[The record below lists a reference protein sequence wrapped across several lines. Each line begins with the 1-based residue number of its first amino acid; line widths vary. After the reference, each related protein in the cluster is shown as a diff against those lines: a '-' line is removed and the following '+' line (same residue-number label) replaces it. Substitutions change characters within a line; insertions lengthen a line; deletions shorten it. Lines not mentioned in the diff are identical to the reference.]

1 MLTTWKQSR
10 TSVEFPPTTASD
22 HGRGESARKKK
33 QSRRSQHDEEAATTH
48 AAPDVAFGVHFVHPL
63 AHTSLF
69 HQDRA
74 DSSTVGG
81 KHKRRKFNNDNTNGG
96 NVVTETEPI
105 LCLTSPHR
113 VVFMDRGE
121 GVTSSTGGNLM
132 ESKSRNYVARPGA
145 CSRFSLRGTVGP
157 QKAVSATDGT
167 FAGIYP
173 SGAQYD
179 PASNLIYAIRNGGA
193 DIAIWTAAPS
203 STLPGP
209 DDDAAEGETS
219 GDVTNGKHLNAKKRK
234 PHQKSDFG
242 SSVDALISVRL
253 RIPVGK
259 NAVTLTPFTIPTPT
273 SKGMAPK
280 VAVGAAGCCV
290 DGSIWVAIRFHSN
303 ETCGTFQILTVDK
316 SSIEE
321 NEANGAKSGGKS
333 TKRRKSV
340 ADVNDECEKNGWKLL
355 DSRVSGTID
364 KESVLLTIQS
374 VILSEDKSEVAF
386 RTQQVRIDNKQS
398 DENHASVHIERFVKQ
413 NILQLGK
420 SESDVAVK
428 LDADSLLI
436 VHKKKD
442 GRWMFTSV
450 NLSGPDGAVINSTRT
465 FPLPL
470 DQVKCETVFSFGR
483 VGKDIIA
490 VLIKCRRNCPEAIV
504 MSLRVIDIRRKAE
517 LSSVCWVEGDVSKIE
532 DTSSTKDSRLTK
544 MLHDK
549 PCRAMITN
557 ELDGSIALLTTSK
570 GGSLV
575 IVSSKVQLSSSTP
588 ESAPMAS
595 TFASLATALRLVA
608 TSASPPVEARALT
621 PTARLD
627 SNLAKAISKE
637 ADVIPNQSVVYDAAD
652 SVLTSKLLVSSAKE
666 LIERAGSSAGD
677 KMLTNGKSKK
687 VPEAS
692 ETSAQKISWKQVY
705 QDCCVLITKSKGGK
719 RNLSKRM
726 SNGTKHDATT
736 AKEFDPVTTFEM
748 PKGFAEMAFKETAA
762 VLLSLSGVTA
772 VAKQNEFLEVTR
784 EATGVLVDILQTNH
798 ISARTDYGFGSLHRE
813 HAFLSI
819 LRACP
824 SVSSLTDVGNKNIGK
839 LHALDAMLNHVLD
852 IPESALVSIL
862 RLLIRSVSVDDVV
875 AYYATATETSKR
887 GIALLNRYKAM
898 SDAQEDERSQIGTKL
913 LSEAILDFT
922 SKVVTYSRCNHSFL
936 TKAMRDSINTSGE
949 VETLLLTLSK
959 LLRVGGTRK
968 LQEDGS
974 DSSKQVHLSSGT
986 IQWITALTD
995 AHMSTILT
1003 ITNDGGLVIDRIQ
1016 RAVRSAMAQSEFAN
1030 ELRKIS
1036 DLVMIGG
1043 ESTNFVAKSAAQN
1056 LSPTD
1061 TAIVPYTVERL
1072 AF

>member
-10 TSVEFPPTTASD
+10 TSLEFPPTTASD
-22 HGRGESARKKK
+22 NGGGESSRKKK
-33 QSRRSQHDEEAATTH
+33 QSAAATH
-48 AAPDVAFGVHFVHPL
+48 AAPDVAFGAHFVYPS
-63 AHTSLF
+63 AQTSLF

-81 KHKRRKFNNDNTNGG
+81 KHKRRKFNNDNTNG
-96 NVVTETEPI
+96 VVAITDTEPI

-113 VVFMDRGE
+113 VLFMDRGE
-121 GVTSSTGGNLM
+121 GVISSPGGNFI
-132 ESKSRNYVARPGA
+132 ESKSRNYVARPGT
-145 CSRFSLRGTVGP
+145 STRFSLRGTFGQ
-157 QKAVSATDGT
+157 QKAVGATDGT

-173 SGAQYD
+173 SGAKYD
-179 PASNLIYAIRNGGA
+179 PAINLIYAIRNGGA

-209 DDDAAEGETS
+209 DDDAADGEAS
-219 GDVTNGKHLNAKKRK
+219 GDVTNGKQLNAKKRK
-234 PHQKSDFG
+234 PHQKCDCG
-242 SSVDALISVRL
+242 SSADALISVRL
-253 RIPVGK
+253 QIPGGK
-259 NAVTLTPFTIPTPT
+259 NAVTLTPFAIPTLT
-273 SKGMAPK
+273 SKGMAPQI
-280 VAVGAAGCCV
+280 AVGAAGCCV
-290 DGSIWVAIRFHSN
+290 DGSIWFAIRFHSK

-321 NEANGAKSGGKS
+321 SEANGTKSGVKS
-333 TKRRKSV
+333 TKRRKSG
-340 ADVNDECEKNGWKLL
+340 ADVNGEREKNGWKLL
-355 DSRVSGTID
+355 DSRVTGTID
-364 KESVLLTIQS
+364 NESVLLTIQS
-374 VILSEDKSEVAF
+374 VILSEDKSEVVF
-386 RTQQVRIDNKQS
+386 RTHQVRIDNNES
-398 DENHASVHIERFVKQ
+398 DDQHASVHIERFVKQ
-413 NILQLGK
+413 NILQLEK

-428 LDADSLLI
+428 LDAGSLLI

-450 NLSGPDGAVINSTRT
+450 NLSGPDGATINSMRT

-470 DQVKCETVFSFGR
+470 DQMKCATVFSFGS

-490 VLIKCRRNCPEAIV
+490 VLIKCRRNCPETIV

-517 LSSVCWVEGDVSKIE
+517 LSSVCWVEGDVSKI
-532 DTSSTKDSRLTK
+532 DDVSSTKVSRLTK

-575 IVSSKVQLSSSTP
+575 IVSSKLQVPSSTP
-588 ESAPMAS
+588 QSAPMAS
-595 TFASLATALRLVA
+595 TVDSLASALRLVA

-637 ADVIPNQSVVYDAAD
+637 ADVIPNQSTVYGAAD
-652 SVLTSKLLVSSAKE
+652 SVLASKLLVSSAKE
-666 LIERAGSSAGD
+666 LIERASSAGD
-677 KMLTNGKSKK
+677 KLLTNGKSKK

-692 ETSAQKISWKQVY
+692 ETNAQKISWKEVY
-705 QDCCVLITKSKGGK
+705 HDCCVLITKSKGGK
-719 RNLSKRM
+719 RNHSKRM
-726 SNGTKHDATT
+726 INGTKHDA
-736 AKEFDPVTTFEM
+736 KPVTTFEM
-748 PKGFAEMAFKETAA
+748 PKGFAEMVFKETAA
-762 VLLSLSGVTA
+762 VLLSLNGATA
-772 VAKQNEFLEVTR
+772 VAKQNELLEVTR
-784 EATGVLVDILQTNH
+784 EATIVLVDILQTNH
-798 ISARTDYGFGSLHRE
+798 ISARIDYGFGSLHRE

-824 SVSSLTDVGNKNIGK
+824 SASSFTDVGNKTIGK
-839 LHALDAMLNHVLD
+839 LHALDAMLNHVVD

-875 AYYATATETSKR
+875 AFYATATETSKR
-887 GIALLNRYKAM
+887 GIAILNRYKAM

-959 LLRVGGTRK
+959 LLRLGGTRK
-968 LQEDGS
+968 LKEDVI

-1036 DLVMIGG
+1036 DLVMVVG
-1043 ESTNFVAKSAAQN
+1043 ESTNFVAKSSAQN

>member
-10 TSVEFPPTTASD
+10 TSLEFPPTAASD
-22 HGRGESARKKK
+22 HGGGESSRKKK
-33 QSRRSQHDEEAATTH
+33 KSAAATH
-48 AAPDVAFGVHFVHPL
+48 AAPDVAFGAHFVYPS
-63 AHTSLF
+63 AQTSLF

-74 DSSTVGG
+74 DPSTVGG
-81 KHKRRKFNNDNTNGG
+81 KHKRRKFNNDNPNG
-96 NVVTETEPI
+96 VVAITDTEPI

-113 VVFMDRGE
+113 VLFMDRGE
-121 GVTSSTGGNLM
+121 GVTSSPGGNLI

-145 CSRFSLRGTVGP
+145 SSRFSLRGTVGQ
-157 QKAVSATDGT
+157 QKAVGATDGT

-173 SGAQYD
+173 SGAKYD
-179 PASNLIYAIRNGGA
+179 PAVNLIYAIRNGGA

-209 DDDAAEGETS
+209 DDDAADGEAS
-219 GDVTNGKHLNAKKRK
+219 GDVTNGKQLNAKKRK
-234 PHQKSDFG
+234 PHQKSDCG
-242 SSVDALISVRL
+242 SSADALISVRL
-253 RIPVGK
+253 QIPVGK
-259 NAVTLTPFTIPTPT
+259 NAVTLTPFAIPTST
-273 SKGMAPK
+273 SKGIATQ

-316 SSIEE
+316 SLIEE
-321 NEANGAKSGGKS
+321 NEANGAKSGVKS

-340 ADVNDECEKNGWKLL
+340 ADVNGEREKNGWKLL
-355 DSRVSGTID
+355 DSRVTGTID
-364 KESVLLTIQS
+364 RESVLLTIQS
-374 VILSEDKSEVAF
+374 VLLSEDKSEVVF
-386 RTQQVRIDNKQS
+386 RTHQVRIDNKES
-398 DENHASVHIERFVKQ
+398 DDQRASVHIERFVKQ
-413 NILQLGK
+413 NILQLEK

-428 LDADSLLI
+428 LGADSLLI

-450 NLSGPDGAVINSTRT
+450 NLFGPDGAMINSMRT

-470 DQVKCETVFSFGR
+470 DQMKCATVFSFGS

-490 VLIKCRRNCPEAIV
+490 VLIKCRRNCPETIV

-517 LSSVCWVEGDVSKIE
+517 LSSVCWVEGDVSKID

-544 MLHDK
+544 MIYDK

-575 IVSSKVQLSSSTP
+575 IVSSKLHVTSSTP
-588 ESAPMAS
+588 QSAPMTS

-608 TSASPPVEARALT
+608 TSASAPVEARALT
-621 PTARLD
+621 PTARVD
-627 SNLAKAISKE
+627 SNLGKAISKE
-637 ADVIPNQSVVYDAAD
+637 ADVIPNQSTVYGAGD
-652 SVLTSKLLVSSAKE
+652 SLLASKLLVSSAKE

-677 KMLTNGKSKK
+677 RLLTNGKSKK
-687 VPEAS
+687 LPEAG
-692 ETSAQKISWKQVY
+692 ETNAQKISWKEVY
-705 QDCCVLITKSKGGK
+705 HDCCVLITKSKGGK
-719 RNLSKRM
+719 CNHSKRM
-726 SNGTKHDATT
+726 INGTKHG
-736 AKEFDPVTTFEM
+736 AKPVTTFEM

-762 VLLSLSGVTA
+762 VLLSLNGATA
-772 VAKQNEFLEVTR
+772 VAKQNELLEVTR
-784 EATGVLVDILQTNH
+784 EAIIVLVDILQTNH

-824 SVSSLTDVGNKNIGK
+824 SVSSLTDVGNKTIGK
-839 LHALDAMLNHVLD
+839 LHALDAMLNHVVD

-862 RLLIRSVSVDDVV
+862 RLLIRRVSVDDVV

-968 LQEDGS
+968 LQEDVIE
-974 DSSKQVHLSSGT
+974 SSKQVHLSSGT

-1036 DLVMIGG
+1036 DLVTIGG
-1043 ESTNFVAKSAAQN
+1043 ESTNFVAKSSAQN